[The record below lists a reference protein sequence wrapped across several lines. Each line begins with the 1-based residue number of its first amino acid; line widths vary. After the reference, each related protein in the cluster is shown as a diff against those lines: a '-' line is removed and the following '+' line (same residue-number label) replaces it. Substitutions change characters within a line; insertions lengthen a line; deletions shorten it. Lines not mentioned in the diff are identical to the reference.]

1 MPRRKTAAPFTSK
14 IGARIRALRVERN
27 LSLAQLADAGGLS
40 KGHLSSVEHGLA
52 AITVETLERIALA
65 LEALPMDLVTF
76 PEEDDRGRIA
86 DIVRRL
92 PKKELPKLRREMLA
106 RAPVEAQAPT
116 RRRASAQGRA

>member
-1 MPRRKTAAPFTSK
+1 M
-14 IGARIRALRVERN
+14 
-27 LSLAQLADAGGLS
+27 SLAQLADAGGLS

-86 DIVRRL
+86 DLVRKL
-92 PKKELPKLRREMLA
+92 PKKDLTKLRREMQA

-116 RRRASAQGRA
+116 RRRASARA